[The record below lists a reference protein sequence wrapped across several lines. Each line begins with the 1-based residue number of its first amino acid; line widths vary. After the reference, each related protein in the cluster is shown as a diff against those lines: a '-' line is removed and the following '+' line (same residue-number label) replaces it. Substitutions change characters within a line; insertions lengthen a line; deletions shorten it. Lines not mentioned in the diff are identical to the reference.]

1 MADATDHVEKLKR
14 AAEDLKGAEEKVR
27 QGAEVASRLLRGL
40 GLSGLAEKVEQVSR
54 KVDQS
59 CGQACDNVDEVCRK
73 LKDQV
78 CVLDLVAT
86 LKEKF
91 APPLAAVDALLA
103 ELKGRNTLDWQGIGA
118 DAYKEH
124 TDVQRDAAGELSE
137 SANMVADVIL
147 NDIRSAQELTNAI
160 GIAIATAIGGF
171 LVGCVSLPPPVTPV
185 GLAVIALALV
195 AFATALLNCKAA
207 YDKRQADIREGLAK
221 LQAPPA
227 GGKSKFGK
235 GRWPQRKLYS

>member
-1 MADATDHVEKLKR
+1 MPQMSSELGELARLAVQM
-14 AAEDLKGAEEKVR
+14 EDLAQRVMGASE
-27 QGAEVASRLLRGL
+27 
-40 GLSGLAEKVEQVSR
+40 
-54 KVDQS
+54 
-59 CGQACDNVDEVCRK
+59 NVPDEVTVVDGTESLLITMRRDGSVADFQMESDW
-73 LKDQV
+73 KDSIEPD
-78 CVLDLVAT
+78 DLG
-86 LKEKF
+86 
-91 APPLAAVDALLA
+91 DALLA

-147 NDIRSAQELTNAI
+147 NDIRSAQELANAI
-160 GIAIATAIGGF
+160 GIAIVTAIGGF

-227 GGKSKFGK
+227 GGKSKFGN
-235 GRWPQRKLYS
+235 GHWPQRKLYS

>member
-1 MADATDHVEKLKR
+1 MPQMSSELGELARLAVQM
-14 AAEDLKGAEEKVR
+14 EDLAQRVMGASE
-27 QGAEVASRLLRGL
+27 
-40 GLSGLAEKVEQVSR
+40 
-54 KVDQS
+54 
-59 CGQACDNVDEVCRK
+59 NVPDEVTVVDGTESLLITMRRDGSVADFQMESDW
-73 LKDQV
+73 KDSIEPD
-78 CVLDLVAT
+78 DLG
-86 LKEKF
+86 
-91 APPLAAVDALLA
+91 DALLA

-147 NDIRSAQELTNAI
+147 NDIRSAQELANAI
-160 GIAIATAIGGF
+160 GIAIVTAIGGF

-235 GRWPQRKLYS
+235 DHWPQRKLYS

>member
-1 MADATDHVEKLKR
+1 MTMPQMSSELGELARLAVQM
-14 AAEDLKGAEEKVR
+14 EDLAQRVMGASE
-27 QGAEVASRLLRGL
+27 
-40 GLSGLAEKVEQVSR
+40 
-54 KVDQS
+54 
-59 CGQACDNVDEVCRK
+59 NVPDEVTVVDGTESLLITMRRDGSVADFQMESDW
-73 LKDQV
+73 KDSIEPD
-78 CVLDLVAT
+78 DLG
-86 LKEKF
+86 
-91 APPLAAVDALLA
+91 DALLA

-147 NDIRSAQELTNAI
+147 NDIRSAQELANAI
-160 GIAIATAIGGF
+160 GIAIVTAIGGF

-227 GGKSKFGK
+227 GGKSKFGN
-235 GRWPQRKLYS
+235 GHWPQRKLYS

>member
-1 MADATDHVEKLKR
+1 MTMPQMSSELGELARLAVQM
-14 AAEDLKGAEEKVR
+14 EDLAQRVMGASENVPV
-27 QGAEVASRLLRGL
+27 EVTVVDGTESLLITMRRDGSVADFQMESDWKDSIEPDDL
-40 GLSGLAEKVEQVSR
+40 G
-54 KVDQS
+54 
-59 CGQACDNVDEVCRK
+59 
-73 LKDQV
+73 
-78 CVLDLVAT
+78 
-86 LKEKF
+86 
-91 APPLAAVDALLA
+91 DALLA

-147 NDIRSAQELTNAI
+147 NDIRSAQELANAI
-160 GIAIATAIGGF
+160 GIAIVTAIGGF

-235 GRWPQRKLYS
+235 DHWPQRKLYS